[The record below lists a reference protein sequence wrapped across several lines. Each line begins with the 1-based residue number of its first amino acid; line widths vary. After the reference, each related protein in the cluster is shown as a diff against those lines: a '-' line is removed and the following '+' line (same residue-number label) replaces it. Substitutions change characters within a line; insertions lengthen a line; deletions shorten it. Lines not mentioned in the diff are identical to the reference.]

1 MCLLFQKNGKSV
13 NTVLKILLCRFQR
26 MKSGLHS
33 RRKDSADCG
42 ILNFI
47 KFKEIRHK
55 LFILTYYINLIN
67 PPGLTEAVNKA

>member
-13 NTVLKILLCRFQR
+13 NTVLKILLRRFR
-26 MKSGLHS
+26 RVKSVLHS
-33 RRKDSADCG
+33 RHKDSGDYG
-42 ILNFI
+42 IRNFI

>member
-13 NTVLKILLCRFQR
+13 NTVLKILLCRFR
-26 MKSGLHS
+26 CVKSRLHS
-33 RRKDSADCG
+33 RRKDSADYG
-42 ILNFI
+42 IRNFI